1 MKEMP
6 VEQDIPQNEE
16 LIRSS
21 INYDLQRDAQENMG
35 VQPNFQ
41 VEDELVKWWVETI
54 KEIDNIEL
62 TLLGKKKINNEETQ
76 VSNPVIKKEAINSAM
91 IDLKLQAN
99 KITSLTTFSDEMIN
113 IDCKNFRR
121 IVRDKLVYNRRSWGI
136 SRKDL
141 PSITQNLDTLMNA
154 ILNKGKEALM
164 LKSLRQQVQ
173 IKEFKN
179 TGNAHVS
186 SKGMPN
192 I

>member
-1 MKEMP
+1 MKDESVQQNNP
-6 VEQDIPQNEE
+6 QASDIMD
-16 LIRSS
+16 ST
-21 INYDLQRDAQENMG
+21 INYELQREAQESAG

-62 TLLGKKKINNEETQ
+62 TLLGKKRINNVDIE
-76 VSNPVIKKEAINSAM
+76 VSEPVINKDAINSAM

-113 IDCKNFRR
+113 IDCKNFRK
-121 IVRDKLVYNRRSWGI
+121 IARDKLVYNRRKWGI

>member
-1 MKEMP
+1 MKETP
-6 VEQDIPQNEE
+6 VEQNTPQTSE
-16 LIRSS
+16 LLNST
-21 INYDLQRDAQENMG
+21 INYELQREAQESAG
-35 VQPNFQ
+35 VRSNFQ
-41 VEDELVKWWVETI
+41 GEDELIKWWVEI
-54 KEIDNIEL
+54 VKEIDNIEL
-62 TLLGKKKINNEETQ
+62 TLLGKKKIDNNEVE
-76 VSNPVIKKEAINSAM
+76 VSRPVINKDAINSAM

-99 KITSLTTFSDEMIN
+99 KITSLTTFSDKMIN
-113 IDCKNFRR
+113 IDCKNFRK
-121 IVRDKLVYNRRSWGI
+121 IDRDKLVYNRRRWGI

-179 TGNAHVS
+179 TGNANVS